1 MNLIFQI
8 KKNMRY
14 ELINKAFDPEI
25 DQVEGFEKN
34 KLKLSLKHH
43 STYLNR
49 FKGMKLNM
57 T

>member
-1 MNLIFQI
+1 
-8 KKNMRY
+8 MRY

-49 FKGMKLNM
+49 FEGMKLNM